1 MRNNGQEY
9 TLIQYAFI
17 KKNKELLLFV
27 LRNGG
32 SFLEEFT
39 NGLPIFHEIF
49 YSQSN
54 PCREILVLSEISELL
69 TKEFNDLSTKIKQVE
84 LNVGTMK
91 ANLNA
96 INGAIQM
103 TDKLLLKVKEKK
115 E

>member
-1 MRNNGQEY
+1 MVIDEKVWQEE
-9 TLIQYAFI
+9 
-17 KKNKELLLFV
+17 K
-27 LRNGG
+27 
-32 SFLEEFT
+32 
-39 NGLPIFHEIF
+39 
-49 YSQSN
+49 
-54 PCREILVLSEISELL
+54 ELL

>member
-1 MRNNGQEY
+1 MVIDEKVLQEE
-9 TLIQYAFI
+9 
-17 KKNKELLLFV
+17 K
-27 LRNGG
+27 
-32 SFLEEFT
+32 
-39 NGLPIFHEIF
+39 
-49 YSQSN
+49 
-54 PCREILVLSEISELL
+54 ELL

-103 TDKLLLKVKEKK
+103 TDKLLLKVKEEK